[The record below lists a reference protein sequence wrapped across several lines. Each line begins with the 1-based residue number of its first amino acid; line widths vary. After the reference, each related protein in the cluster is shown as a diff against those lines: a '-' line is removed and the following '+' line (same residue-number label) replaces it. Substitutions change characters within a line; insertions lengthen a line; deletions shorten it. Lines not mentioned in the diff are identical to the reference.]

1 VPGVPRE
8 PRDVCFGSY
17 IANESPEDG
26 DVACQVRGREPL
38 VLTVTDQYIPRSRP
52 AVTFTAVHGLAATD
66 VRQIELI
73 GPGNRETSLPLSA
86 HRMFLAAFAPTARG
100 TVQLRLLL
108 ANGESFSHGLSLP
121 LTDREAGPWPRLRR
135 RGAVFDYE
143 IGENIVSKSY
153 RQIIRRF
160 GPPLRSVTKPNQT
173 LCVYYDTVGYQHG
186 WSFCF
191 RGQRIVSAAGNQPA
205 PPGVH

>member
-1 VPGVPRE
+1 MANPSATACRSRSP
-8 PRDVCFGSY
+8 
-17 IANESPEDG
+17 IAKLG
-26 DVACQVRGREPL
+26 RGRG
-38 VLTVTDQYIPRSRP
+38 Y
-52 AVTFTAVHGLAATD
+52 AV
-66 VRQIELI
+66 
-73 GPGNRETSLPLSA
+73 
-86 HRMFLAAFAPTARG
+86 
-100 TVQLRLLL
+100 
-108 ANGESFSHGLSLP
+108 GERCS
-121 LTDREAGPWPRLRR
+121 TT
-135 RGAVFDYE
+135 